1 MDQMLMLQQLMKA
14 PNKTVMIENM
24 INQNPQLGSA
34 WKMAQQ
40 LSQNSNKQE
49 VINEIAKQKG
59 MSSEEIISLARK
71 YGINL

>member
-14 PNKTVMIENM
+14 PNKMVMIENM

-59 MSSEEIISLARK
+59 LSSEEVISLARK

>member
-14 PNKTVMIENM
+14 PNKMVMLENL